1 MLDPES
7 FIAVLPGL
15 LVAGDGEVNG
25 LADEGDGARPLL
37 RDPALLG
44 LTGAAVS
51 VLFSV

>member
-1 MLDPES
+1 MSSSVYLA
-7 FIAVLPGL
+7 ILPGL

-25 LADEGDGARPLL
+25 LADEGGGARPLL

-51 VLFSV
+51 VLFCV